1 MDQQNFEETWFTCWH
16 FSRLKFKIIWSVTH
30 LVSLK
35 LMIVSVSDLIL
46 STEKCIIC
54 LTNIFTDKQF
64 RILTPQIVFLLP
76 HWQVK
81 QWRAHCCQSS
91 QYNSNKDL
99 YKILET
105 SVSNARLSVWKMAIL
120 LLSTTISDWTLSYE
134 SEMYFTNWN
143 IFASQLPYLD
153 PQIVHDSQLPNIMFT
168 WQLDTETTSPFLRN
182 FRRHLT
188 Y

>member
-99 YKILET
+99 YKILKT
-105 SVSNARLSVWKMAIL
+105 SVSNARLSVWKMA
-120 LLSTTISDWTLSYE
+120 LLSSLH
-134 SEMYFTNWN
+134 TNIGFNSFICIRN
-143 IFASQLPYLD
+143 IFSKLKYFCQPASVLRASNCPWQSVTQHHVYLA
-153 PQIVHDSQLPNIMFT
+153 IGHGNNIAIFA
-168 WQLDTETTSPFLRN
+168 EF
-182 FRRHLT
+182 
-188 Y
+188 